1 MRRLALAAG
10 LAAAATALSACRS
23 EAPPELQ
30 PDPALRAALGL
41 DEHDVVHVV
50 QVRGRGVDEV
60 AEPDRITV
68 APGEWVSFRGGD
80 ARGHVVRFDT
90 LALGVDAR
98 AWLRDRDQLESPP
111 LLTPLSRW
119 VVSFQEAPPGGYPF
133 VVEGGGAT
141 GGGRIDVRTGGS

>member
-1 MRRLALAAG
+1 MRLPALVLGLTAVTTALA
-10 LAAAATALSACRS
+10 ACRS

-60 AEPDRITV
+60 AEPASVTV
-68 APGEWVSFRGGD
+68 APGEWISFRGGD

-90 LALGVDAR
+90 LALGPDAR
-98 AWLRDRDQLESPP
+98 VWLRERDQVESPP
-111 LLTPLSRW
+111 LLTPASRW
-119 VVSFQEAPPGGYPF
+119 VVSFLEAPPGGYPF